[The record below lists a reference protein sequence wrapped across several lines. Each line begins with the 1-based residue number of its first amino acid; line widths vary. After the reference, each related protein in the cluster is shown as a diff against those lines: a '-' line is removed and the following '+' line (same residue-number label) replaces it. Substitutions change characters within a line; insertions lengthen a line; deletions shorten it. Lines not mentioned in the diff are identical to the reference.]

1 VLDLTTQMTLE
12 AWVYPTSAESGWRAV
27 VQKEVDAYFLTAGS
41 DTGALQP
48 TGGGT
53 FGGLIDSIKAPTAI
67 PVNAWTHLAFTYD
80 GATLLLYV
88 HGSQVASRTR
98 WSRGHILDASVGGLK
113 VHPGLLPYS
122 PELRQRLLA
131 GAPVQVQ
138 VLVGPPV
145 PVLIPLLSLHDQD
158 YREIMFLGSEQDD
171 LVCRFRSRAATVDL
185 NAPEL
190 RVSGALRGLAAGDT
204 LAITVSRDRHEYCL
218 DVNGTSTCGLGFTL
232 GMSWAFFL
240 YSQAL
245 PAWLHAVLNGIWMAA
260 LCFPTGFWA
269 RLRWGSCAA
278 GVVLA
283 MDLLLLPQTMGLLA
297 TPVAQIGAA
306 VCGFMA
312 GWCWRLRL
320 PRRS

>member
-88 HGSQVASRTR
+88 NGSQVASRTR

-171 LVCRFRSRAATVDL
+171 LVCRFRSRAATVGL